1 MLNASHDIHSEIA
14 RIKAQGQEAALVTII
29 GASGSTPSGVGS
41 KMLVKADGGT
51 MGTIG
56 GGSIEKLV
64 TEEALKVIRMGKAK
78 RLNFSLREDKE
89 CGMICGGDVEVFI
102 EPILQEPKLFIFGGG
117 HIALALSKMAK
128 MVGFRIVVIDNRP
141 DYASP
146 QRFPEAETTV
156 ATDYAQAFSNLEIDN
171 MSYIVIVTHGHQGDE
186 VVLEKAVK
194 TEAKYIGMIGSKRKN
209 RVIFDHLLAK
219 GIPQELIDRVHA
231 PIGLEIHASTSEE
244 IAVSIL
250 AEIIEA
256 RRAPTIEEGKY

>member
-14 RIKAQGQEAALVTII
+14 RIKAIGQEAALVTII

-41 KMLVKADGGT
+41 KMLVKADGNT

-56 GGSIEKLV
+56 GGNIERLV
-64 TEEALKVIRMGKAK
+64 TEEALRVMRMGRAE
-78 RLNFSLREDKE
+78 RLNFSLREGEE

-128 MVGFRIVVIDNRP
+128 LVGFRIVVIDDRP

-146 QRFPEAETTV
+146 QRFPEAEATM
-156 ATDYAQAFSNLEIDN
+156 ATDYAQAFSNIEIDN
-171 MSYIVIVTHGHQGDE
+171 MSYIVIVTHGHEGDE
-186 VVLEKAVK
+186 VVLERALK
-194 TEAKYIGMIGSKRKN
+194 TDAKYIGMIGSRRKN

-219 GIPQELIDRVHA
+219 AIPQEIIDRVHA

-250 AEIIEA
+250 AEIIKV
-256 RRAPTIEEGKY
+256 RRAPSAEEGKS